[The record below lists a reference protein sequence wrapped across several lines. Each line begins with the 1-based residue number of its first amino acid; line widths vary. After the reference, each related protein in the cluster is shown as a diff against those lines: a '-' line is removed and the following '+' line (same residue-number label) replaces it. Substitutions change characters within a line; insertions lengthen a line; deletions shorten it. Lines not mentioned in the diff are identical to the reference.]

1 MSVFC
6 SQSYSPLVRT
16 GDLGQ
21 ISMSIT
27 CIQESFF
34 NSALQAG
41 RHVTMY
47 LLNGTRV
54 TGKVRCYDKYS
65 VVLEDS
71 NHEQLIFKHSISAAF
86 LCRKA
91 QCREC
96 SPAAT
101 SETLSG

>member
-1 MSVFC
+1 M
-6 SQSYSPLVRT
+6 
-16 GDLGQ
+16 GQ

-34 NSALQAG
+34 SSALQAG

-71 NHEQLIFKHSISAAF
+71 DHEQLIFKHSISAAF
-86 LCRKA
+86 LCHKA
-91 QCREC
+91 HCREC
-96 SPAAT
+96 SPGSP
-101 SETLSG
+101 SETLLAEAGD

>member
-1 MSVFC
+1 
-6 SQSYSPLVRT
+6 
-16 GDLGQ
+16 
-21 ISMSIT
+21 MSIA

-34 NSALQAG
+34 SAARQG
-41 RHVTMY
+41 RRHVTVC

-54 TGKVRCYDKYS
+54 TGRVQSYDKYS

-71 NHEQLIFKHSISAAF
+71 EQEQLIFKHSISSAS

-96 SPAAT
+96 SPEGELPRALAQ
-101 SETLSG
+101 GAD

>member
-1 MSVFC
+1 
-6 SQSYSPLVRT
+6 
-16 GDLGQ
+16 
-21 ISMSIT
+21 MSIT

-34 NSALQAG
+34 SAALQAG

-65 VVLEDS
+65 VVVENS
-71 NHEQLIFKHSISAAF
+71 EQEQLIFKHSISAAF
-86 LCRKA
+86 LCRKE

-96 SPAAT
+96 TPESATQPALA
-101 SETLSG
+101 ESGD

>member
-1 MSVFC
+1 M
-6 SQSYSPLVRT
+6 
-16 GDLGQ
+16 GQ

-71 NHEQLIFKHSISAAF
+71 DHEQLIFKHSISAAF
-86 LCRKA
+86 LCHKA
-91 QCREC
+91 HCREC
-96 SPAAT
+96 SPGSP
-101 SETLSG
+101 SETLLAEAGD

>member
-1 MSVFC
+1 
-6 SQSYSPLVRT
+6 
-16 GDLGQ
+16 
-21 ISMSIT
+21 MSIT

-34 NSALQAG
+34 SAAVQAG
-41 RHVTMY
+41 RHVTIY

-65 VVLEDS
+65 LVLEDG
-71 NHEQLIFKHSISAAF
+71 EQQQLIFKHSISTAF

-96 SPAAT
+96 SPEVSTPSFLAHA
-101 SETLSG
+101 GD